1 MKHIDYQTIA
11 AVLKDFGS
19 EGRPVDDRDQIA
31 LALAKAF
38 QELYP
43 QFDPKKWLATT
54 GY

>member
-1 MKHIDYQTIA
+1 MNREDYKLIA
-11 AVLKDFGS
+11 TVLKDFGS

-38 QELYP
+38 KDSRP
-43 QFDPKKWLATT
+43 GFDPEKWLAQT